1 MARHNRTH
9 SGSEGHAAERALASG
24 SRQLHKDWRTWVV
37 VGLMLTAMIVYVL
50 TLDDSIL
57 PVFMRS

>member
-9 SGSEGHAAERALASG
+9 AGSESHAEGASAWG

-37 VGLMLTAMIVYVL
+37 VGLMLTAMIMYVL

>member
-1 MARHNRTH
+1 MAKHSRKHAGSNSHATERT
-9 SGSEGHAAERALASG
+9 SASG

-37 VGLMLTAMIVYVL
+37 VGLMLTAMIIYVL